1 MTIKFQPVRRFVLG
15 TAICAL
21 SVSLA
26 SGSAAWATGSDAAAS
41 YPQRP
46 VTIVDGFAPGG
57 STDVLA
63 RVVGQHLSKALGQP
77 VVVENRA
84 GAGGIVATSH
94 VSRAAADGYTL
105 LLGTIGPIVVNPNI
119 MKDLNYKPLQDLEPI
134 LSLVDVAN
142 VMVVKGDHPAKG
154 VQDIVQLAKTNPD
167 QVDFGS
173 AGIGTTAHLAGE
185 VFQQGAGI
193 KLTHVPYR
201 GGAPAMTGLLGGET
215 DLIFSSVPTAVE
227 HVKNGRLRALAV
239 TGSKP
244 LDTLPGVPPLKD
256 AGIAGYE
263 LPSWYGVFA
272 PAGTPQPIV
281 AKIGNELAKIL
292 ELPEVKSQLIALG
305 MVPNPVHAA
314 DFKRQLGEDTKYW
327 KGVLEKA
334 NIRFN

>member
-1 MTIKFQPVRRFVLG
+1 MTIKFQSARRLALG
-15 TAICAL
+15 TAICVL
-21 SVSLA
+21 SA
-26 SGSAAWATGSDAAAS
+26 TYAFGSAAWANAPDAAAS

-46 VTIVDGFAPGG
+46 ITIVDGFAPGG

-63 RVVGQHLSKALGQP
+63 RVVGQHLSEALGQP

-94 VSRAAADGYTL
+94 VSRSAPDGYTL

-119 MKDLNYKPLQDLEPI
+119 MKELNYKPLQDLAPV

-142 VMVVKGDHPAKG
+142 VMVVKKEHPAKS
-154 VQDIVQLAKTNPD
+154 VQDIVELAKTNPE

-185 VFQQGAGI
+185 VFQQEAGI
-193 KLTHVPYR
+193 KLIHVPYR

-227 HVKNGRLRALAV
+227 HVKSGRLRALAV

-244 LDTLPGVPPLKD
+244 LETLPGVPPLKD
-256 AGIAGYE
+256 AGIAKYE

-272 PAGTPQPIV
+272 PAGTPEPIV
-281 AKIGNELAKIL
+281 AKLGDELARIL
-292 ELPEVKSQLIALG
+292 EIPEVKSQLITLG
-305 MVPNPVHAA
+305 MVPNAVHAA
-314 DFKRQLGEDTKYW
+314 DFKRQLAEDTKYW

-334 NIRFN
+334 NIQFN